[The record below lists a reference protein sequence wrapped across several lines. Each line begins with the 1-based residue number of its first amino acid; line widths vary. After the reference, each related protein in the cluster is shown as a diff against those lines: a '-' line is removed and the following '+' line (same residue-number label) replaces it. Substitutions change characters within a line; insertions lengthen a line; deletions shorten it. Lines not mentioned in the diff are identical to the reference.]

1 VATEWQP
8 VPAPGDEVPAPEQPS
23 VPQQPA
29 PPSSRSPQ
37 PPGVPQQ
44 AGERAAGERA
54 GGERAGGERPAGERA
69 DAYEPSPPP
78 SYSPAEEPSARRLAS
93 HPVVGFI
100 PWILFWVIGGPSTWE
115 TATIAALIAALLVMA
130 LSLDLQPLVAWS
142 TAQPGPPS
150 PGPPSAASRSAAS
163 APAGPARRPSRF
175 RAQASHIKL
184 LDVATVVFFAAL
196 TIAAIVTSRADV
208 AELDKYS
215 QAISSGALG
224 IIALG
229 SIVFGHPFTVDYAK
243 EEAPPQAWHTA
254 AFKRI
259 NLVLTSV
266 WTVVFLVCGALGLI
280 AQTVGPK
287 GLRDWLNW
295 YIPIVLIFIA
305 FRFTTWYPQQVRQQR
320 LQSARGPGPGR

>member
-1 VATEWQP
+1 
-8 VPAPGDEVPAPEQPS
+8 
-23 VPQQPA
+23 
-29 PPSSRSPQ
+29 
-37 PPGVPQQ
+37 
-44 AGERAAGERA
+44 
-54 GGERAGGERPAGERA
+54 
-69 DAYEPSPPP
+69 
-78 SYSPAEEPSARRLAS
+78 
-93 HPVVGFI
+93 
-100 PWILFWVIGGPSTWE
+100 
-115 TATIAALIAALLVMA
+115 MA

-142 TAQPGPPS
+142 TAQPGPVPAV
-150 PGPPSAASRSAAS
+150 PAASAAS
-163 APAGPARRPSRF
+163 AQPGSARRPSRF
-175 RAQASHIKL
+175 RAQVSHIKL

-196 TIAAIVTSRADV
+196 TIAAIVTSRPDV
-208 AELDKYS
+208 SELDKYS

-243 EEAPPQAWHTA
+243 EEAPPETWHTA

-305 FRFTTWYPQQVRQQR
+305 FRFTKWYPEQVRQQR
-320 LQSARGPGPGR
+320 LQSAQGRAPGR

>member
-1 VATEWQP
+1 MATEWQP
-8 VPAPGDEVPAPEQPS
+8 TPAPGDHAPAPEQPS

-29 PPSSRSPQ
+29 APPSRASQ
-37 PPGVPQQ
+37 APGIPQQ
-44 AGERAAGERA
+44 
-54 GGERAGGERPAGERA
+54 AGERA
-69 DAYEPSPPP
+69 DAYEPGPPP
-78 SYSPAEEPSARRLAS
+78 SYRPAEEPPARRLAS

-142 TAQPGPPS
+142 TAQSGPAVPG
-150 PGPPSAASRSAAS
+150 SAVSGS
-163 APAGPARRPSRF
+163 AGPGSARRPSQF
-175 RAQASHIKL
+175 RAEASHLKL

-196 TIAAIVTSRADV
+196 TIAAIVTSRHDV
-208 AELDKYS
+208 TELDKYS

-243 EEAPPQAWHTA
+243 EEAPPEAWHTA

-305 FRFTTWYPQQVRQQR
+305 FRFTKWYPQQVREQQ
-320 LQSARGPGPGR
+320 QTARAAVGR

>member
-1 VATEWQP
+1 MATEWQP
-8 VPAPGDEVPAPEQPS
+8 TPAPDDQVPAPEQPS

-29 PPSSRSPQ
+29 AGARSSRASHA
-37 PPGVPQQ
+37 PGIPQQ
-44 AGERAAGERA
+44 AGERT
-54 GGERAGGERPAGERA
+54 

-78 SYSPAEEPSARRLAS
+78 SYHPAEEPPARRLAS

-142 TAQPGPPS
+142 TAQPGS
-150 PGPPSAASRSAAS
+150 GS
-163 APAGPARRPSRF
+163 ARRPSRF
-175 RAQASHIKL
+175 RAEASQLKL

-196 TIAAIVTSRADV
+196 TIAAIVTSRPDV

-243 EEAPPQAWHTA
+243 EEAPPEAWHTA
-254 AFKRI
+254 VFKRI

-305 FRFTTWYPQQVRQQR
+305 FRFTKGYPQQVREQQ
-320 LQSARGPGPGR
+320 QSARAAGAAR

>member
-8 VPAPGDEVPAPEQPS
+8 TPAPGDHVPAPEQPS

-29 PPSSRSPQ
+29 AQARPSRASQAPDI
-37 PPGVPQQ
+37 PHQ
-44 AGERAAGERA
+44 AGD
-54 GGERAGGERPAGERA
+54 RA

-78 SYSPAEEPSARRLAS
+78 SYRPAEEPPARRLAS

-100 PWILFWVIGGPSTWE
+100 PWILFWVVGGPSTWE

-142 TAQPGPPS
+142 TAQSGSAEPGPA
-150 PGPPSAASRSAAS
+150 G
-163 APAGPARRPSRF
+163 AGPVRPSRF
-175 RAQASHIKL
+175 RAEASHLKL

-196 TIAAIVTSRADV
+196 TIAAIVTSRHDV

-243 EEAPPQAWHTA
+243 EEAPPEAWHTA
-254 AFKRI
+254 TFKRI

-305 FRFTTWYPQQVRQQR
+305 FRFTKWYPQQVREQQQ
-320 LQSARGPGPGR
+320 QSARAAGAVR